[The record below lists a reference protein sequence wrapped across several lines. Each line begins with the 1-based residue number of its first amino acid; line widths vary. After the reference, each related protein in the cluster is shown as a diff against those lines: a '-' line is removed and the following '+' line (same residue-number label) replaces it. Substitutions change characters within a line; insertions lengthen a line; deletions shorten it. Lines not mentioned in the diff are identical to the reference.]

1 VPVNAL
7 GFGEEGLLVLTSDG
21 TLAAAAARAGS
32 ALAVE
37 YRVRVLRP
45 RSTDEWPKMP
55 TEIDVEGEPVTFSA
69 IERLDGAGTNFW
81 FKVAADAPLP
91 RGAIR
96 ALFDGVGLKVSRTL
110 LVRWGTVALPR
121 DLPRGRSR
129 ELSGPELDVVLGL
142 AGRTRG
148 RASGARKSNSRA
160 KSRAKRPTGR
170 RSGAR

>member
-1 VPVNAL
+1 MLRARVGDDRAGVEARLPSLRSGRWVPVNAL

-21 TLAAAAARAGS
+21 TPAAAAARAGS

-55 TEIDVEGEPVTFSA
+55 AEIDVEGEPVTFSA

-81 FKVAADAPLP
+81 FKVADHAAAARRHP
-91 RGAIR
+91 RCLTGSAQ
-96 ALFDGVGLKVSRTL
+96 VSRTL

-121 DLPRGRSR
+121 DLPRSGRS
-129 ELSGPELDVVLGL
+129 
-142 AGRTRG
+142 
-148 RASGARKSNSRA
+148 
-160 KSRAKRPTGR
+160 
-170 RSGAR
+170 

>member
-1 VPVNAL
+1 
-7 GFGEEGLLVLTSDG
+7 
-21 TLAAAAARAGS
+21 
-32 ALAVE
+32 
-37 YRVRVLRP
+37 
-45 RSTDEWPKMP
+45 MP
-55 TEIDVEGEPVTFSA
+55 TGIDVEGEPVTFSA

-81 FKVAADAPLP
+81 FKVAADRPLP

-129 ELSGPELDVVLGL
+129 ELSGPELDAVLGL
-142 AGRTRG
+142 AGRTRA
-148 RASGARKSNSRA
+148 RASGARKSSSRA

-170 RSGAR
+170 RSGGR

>member
-7 GFGEEGLLVLTSDG
+7 GFGEEGLLILTSDG
-21 TLAAAAARAGS
+21 TLAAAAARAGG
-32 ALAVE
+32 ALPVE

-45 RSTDEWPKMP
+45 RSTDDWPKMP
-55 TEIDVEGEPVTFSA
+55 TGIDVEGEPVTFSA

-81 FKVAADAPLP
+81 FKVAADTPLP

-129 ELSGPELDVVLGL
+129 ELAGPELDVVLAL
-142 AGRTRG
+142 AGRTRS
-148 RASGARKSNSRA
+148 RASGARKSP
-160 KSRAKRPTGR
+160 SRAKRPTGR
-170 RSGAR
+170 RSGGR